1 MQLWCNCHLLQVT
14 MWIEKPN
21 FSHHHHPET
30 LTRGHEVHDTMK
42 QNGNR
47 KHHPGGFLK
56 WSTRF
61 GVMPIIQAG
70 GFTVVGIQLR
80 DLNLDAKA
88 NHKSQCPRSP
98 ERAALPLWGW
108 GEQHSGADD
117 QPDTCSPDNC
127 TGSVIKICRVPA
139 HAWEPTLST
148 PKPRGLE
155 LHSLLKYFLPN
166 TLCNIC
172 TGAPLPL
179 EITAAFSFTKKF
191 TLNWTVRRE
200 ICAV

>member
-14 MWIEKPN
+14 TWIEKPN

-56 WSTRF
+56 WSKKF
-61 GVMPIIQAG
+61 GVVPIIQAG

-80 DLNLDAKA
+80 VLNLDAKA
-88 NHKSQCPRSP
+88 HHKSQCPRSH
-98 ERAALPLWGW
+98 ERVALPLWSSW
-108 GEQHSGADD
+108 SAQTLPALITALAVSLKFAKSWDSQHMHESLHCQHQNPEDW
-117 QPDTCSPDNC
+117 SC
-127 TGSVIKICRVPA
+127 T
-139 HAWEPTLST
+139 
-148 PKPRGLE
+148 
-155 LHSLLKYFLPN
+155 HSLSISCQAPCATSALVFL
-166 TLCNIC
+166 
-172 TGAPLPL
+172 
-179 EITAAFSFTKKF
+179 FTKKF